1 MNVGGSTR
9 DPGRAAIRRYSLDE
23 IPNLMN
29 VIKGDLSLIGPRP
42 ALPMENAS
50 GQLDRNR
57 LLVKPGV
64 AGLWQITVDLWK
76 VFRRR

>member
-1 MNVGGSTR
+1 
-9 DPGRAAIRRYSLDE
+9 
-23 IPNLMN
+23 MN